1 MGGSHWGVIHNQTDK
16 EVVYILHCE
25 KLTPTESKVVTEA
38 GVKITAAMS
47 GPEAGNSN
55 GI

>member
-25 KLTPTESKVVTEA
+25 ELTPIESKIVVGAKAEI
-38 GVKITAAMS
+38 KSAMS
-47 GPEAGNSN
+47 DLETGNFN
-55 GI
+55 YI